1 MGKMFIMLF
10 NSITTIIWVLCGGF
24 RSISW
29 SWTRKYGVPV
39 AIVPESKLRGMPAVA
54 APSFFGGMVFL
65 SDEMLDLGDGIVR
78 FTILHEKAHCRK
90 WRAMPG
96 LVASLKGKGHGKKT
110 AAYEYIADQY
120 AAEHGEV
127 LGGIELLTLCHEAWK
142 DPEIREQVIASGSD
156 PRDPIRRVRALKR
169 WIARQCRDSV

>member
-1 MGKMFIMLF
+1 MGKLF
-10 NSITTIIWVLCGGF
+10 VMVFNTITALFWVLCGGF
-24 RSISW
+24 RYISW
-29 SWTRKYGVPV
+29 SLTRKYGVAV
-39 AIVPESKLRGMPAVA
+39 AVLPEKKIGGMPAA
-54 APSFFGGMVFL
+54 GASTLFGGMILL
-65 SDEMLDLGDGIVR
+65 SEELFGLSASVVS
-78 FTILHEKAHCRK
+78 FTVLHEKAHCRK

-96 LVASLKGKGHGKKT
+96 LVSALKDKGHGKKT

-142 DPEIREQVIASGSD
+142 DPEIREQVIASGAD

-169 WIARQCRDSV
+169 WIARQQ